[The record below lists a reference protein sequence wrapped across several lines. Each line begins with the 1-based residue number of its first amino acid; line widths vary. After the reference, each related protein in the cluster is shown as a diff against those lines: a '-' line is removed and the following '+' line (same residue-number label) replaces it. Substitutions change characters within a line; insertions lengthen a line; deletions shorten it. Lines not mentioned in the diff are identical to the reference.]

1 MSTVS
6 IGLMSVP
13 ADTIA
18 FGWPIWTLAFVLGAC
33 IGSFL
38 NVCIYRLPADE
49 SVVHPRSR
57 CPRCGTL
64 IAWYDNLP
72 LVSWALLRAR
82 CRGCSTPIS
91 ARYPLVEA
99 LTGGLAIL
107 AVARFGLEP
116 LTIALFV
123 FTAALVLITF
133 IDIDHRFIPDEVSL
147 PGIVVGLGVS
157 LLPGGIGLWNAA
169 LGALVGGG
177 ILFLVAWGYER
188 MTGREGM
195 GYGDVKLLAMI
206 GAFLGW
212 QAIPAVIVVASLTGS
227 VAGLLAMFDGRS
239 RRRVRRVQT
248 HFGPLAVLVSLRRAS
263 RRTEIPFG
271 PFLAL
276 GALSVLYL
284 PALRLPLQLVANG

>member
-6 IGLMSVP
+6 IGLLSVS

-38 NVCIYRLPADE
+38 NVCIYRLPAEE

-57 CPRCGTL
+57 CPRCGTP

-82 CRGCSTPIS
+82 CRRCSTPIS

-107 AVARFGLEP
+107 ALARFGFEP
-116 LTIALFV
+116 LTLALFV

-133 IDIDHRFIPDEVSL
+133 IDLDHRFIPDEVSL

-169 LGALVGGG
+169 LGALLGGG
-177 ILFLVAWGYER
+177 ILFLVAFGYEK

-212 QAIPAVIVVASLTGS
+212 QAIPAVIVIASLTGS
-227 VAGLLAMFDGRS
+227 VAGLLAMFDARA
-239 RRRVRRVQT
+239 RRRVRRIQT

-276 GALSVLYL
+276 GALVALYVPGL
-284 PALRLPLQLVANG
+284 FLPLALTTVG